1 MPKRKWAVLSSDIF
15 LFVRILRDSIWYARM
30 LPSEMHTED
39 WDVVYDMV
47 DKSTLIQLREFN
59 LVCNTIDGSI
69 KLMHRKE
76 AIPIKAGLSPLP
88 FSDLVDQHLLGLAN
102 MGSDRPNN
110 VTLFGDRSEQYFEQ
124 QVDNEEAG

>member
-1 MPKRKWAVLSSDIF
+1 
-15 LFVRILRDSIWYARM
+15 
-30 LPSEMHTED
+30 MHTED